1 MEGGKGVVLTKKGVE
16 HDVTSENMVRKR
28 TLLLACNPVHAK
40 VPVLLVTRNPVCGS
54 LVILEYMDAPFVT
67 SGEKL
72 LGADPGARANAR
84 FWAAYVDAKVGT
96 PPYIWTLDR
105 FRARSYSV
113 ITPVRVC
120 SRRCRPAPGRYGSRR
135 RVPRP

>member
-16 HDVTSENMVRKR
+16 HEVTSENMVRKR

-67 SGEKL
+67 SGEQL

-84 FWAAYVDAKVGT
+84 FWAAYVNPRLALIT
-96 PPYIWTLDR
+96 PPYIYTLDR
-105 FRARSYSV
+105 SRVRSYSV
-113 ITPVRVC
+113 ISHNSCVC
-120 SRRCRPAPGRYGSRR
+120 ECSGRCRR
-135 RVPRP
+135 